1 MHDRRVARMRARAAF
16 YRSEAARLEAEA
28 DAAEAAR
35 AAGVS
40 LWGSDL
46 PPLFLQMV
54 LQRVGDR
61 RTWGAIRATCSAWS
75 SIVDAW
81 CPALSV
87 QRWTAMMEG
96 KLEWFQSVTTV
107 DLWGCEERDISSTL
121 VELRHMPS
129 LRTLWLPA
137 SCTERAADAEA
148 VYGLTT
154 VTTLK
159 FLETRDMVDEED
171 VEGAGEWVL
180 DLSRLTTVTSLFL
193 EDCPTLT
200 GEQVEA
206 ASSLTGLT
214 ELSLRRCSNV
224 STEGLC
230 TVSRLT
236 ALTNLDLGYNFNV
249 TTEVLRAVSGLN
261 ALTSLDLWYCDNVMD
276 EGLLELRSLTALT
289 TLDLCGCP
297 NVTDAGKQALRTALP
312 NLAIY

>member
-1 MHDRRVARMRARAAF
+1 MK
-16 YRSEAARLEAEA
+16 
-28 DAAEAAR
+28 
-35 AAGVS
+35 
-40 LWGSDL
+40 
-46 PPLFLQMV
+46 
-54 LQRVGDR
+54 
-61 RTWGAIRATCSAWS
+61 
-75 SIVDAW
+75 
-81 CPALSV
+81 
-87 QRWTAMMEG
+87 G

-107 DLWGCEERDISSTL
+107 DLRGCEKNEDISSTL
-121 VELRHMPS
+121 VELRSLPS
-129 LRTLWLPA
+129 LRTLELPA
-137 SCTERAADAEA
+137 SCTERAVDAEA

-159 FLETRDMVDEED
+159 FEEIRYMDHEGD
-171 VEGAGEWVL
+171 VEGTGEWVL

-193 EDCPTLT
+193 GYCPTVT

-289 TLDLCGCP
+289 TLYLSYCP